1 MTSTSDKDI
10 LKRLSDGDA
19 SAYEYI
25 FDRYYTKVCRFVKSI
40 LYDTD
45 AVGDIAQNVF
55 MKIWINRAE
64 LPRVNSLDN
73 YLFTIARNEA
83 FDSLRRRSSRSRYEQ
98 YTLLDGMEHSDR
110 LSLTYDME
118 QMERIV
124 EKCVEEMPPQ
134 RKLVFR
140 LSREEKLTN
149 QEVADRLQLSKR
161 TVDRHISLAL
171 NDIRFALKDIV
182 SLFILFL
189 FSDWV

>member
-1 MTSTSDKDI
+1 M
-10 LKRLSDGDA
+10 
-19 SAYEYI
+19 
-25 FDRYYTKVCRFVKSI
+25 
-40 LYDTD
+40 TD
-45 AVGDIAQNVF
+45 AVGEHRPKCLYEGMDQPCGAF
-55 MKIWINRAE
+55 
-64 LPRVNSLDN
+64 PRVNSLDN

>member
-1 MTSTSDKDI
+1 M
-10 LKRLSDGDA
+10 
-19 SAYEYI
+19 
-25 FDRYYTKVCRFVKSI
+25 KSI

-83 FDSLRRRSSRSRYEQ
+83 FDFLRRRSSRSRYEQ

>member
-25 FDRYYTKVCRFVKSI
+25 FDRYHAKVCRFVKSI
-40 LYDTD
+40 LYDPD

-55 MKIWINRAE
+55 MKVWINRTE
-64 LPRVNSLDN
+64 LSRVNSLDN

-83 FDSLRRRSSRSRYEQ
+83 FDSLRRRSSRSRYA
-98 YTLLDGMEHSDR
+98 LLDGMEHSDR

-140 LSREEKLTN
+140 LSREEKLSN
-149 QEVADRLQLSKR
+149 REVAERLQLSKR

>member
-1 MTSTSDKDI
+1 M
-10 LKRLSDGDA
+10 
-19 SAYEYI
+19 
-25 FDRYYTKVCRFVKSI
+25 KSI

-171 NDIRFALKDIV
+171 SDIRFALKDIV